1 MRAHILA
8 LALGFVL
15 LAGAAPAQAGFD
27 IDFGA
32 NVQVGDDTDLYFA
45 ISSRYFDRDRAEVKH
60 WGARYDDPDHLAVA
74 LFISRHSG
82 ESLESIYRMRRQ
94 GYYWWDISARVG
106 MPMDVWFVPV
116 KHQPGPP
123 YGNAY
128 GHWKKHRGNPQMTR
142 LSDSDM
148 CNLVAVRMLHDYY
161 AVPVEVAMDMRSSGR
176 HLHVLMSDEYGKR
189 HGKGHGKSAS
199 PGKSKHRGKG
209 HGKGK
214 SKGR

>member
-1 MRAHILA
+1 MRTHMIA

-27 IDFGA
+27 VDFGA
-32 NVQVGDDTDLYFA
+32 SVQVGDDTDLYFA

-60 WGARYDDPDHLAVA
+60 WGARYDDPDHLAVS
-74 LFISRHSG
+74 LFISKHSG
-82 ESLESIYRMRRQ
+82 ASLESIYRMRRK

-116 KHQPGPP
+116 KHDPGPP

-128 GHWKKHRGNPQMTR
+128 GHWKKHRGNPELVR
-142 LSDSDM
+142 LSDPDI

-161 AVPVEVAMDMRSSGR
+161 SVPVEVAMDMRSSGR
-176 HLHVLMSDEYGKR
+176 HLPVLMSDEYGKR
-189 HGKGHGKSAS
+189 HGKSSS
-199 PGKSKHRGKG
+199 PGNSKHGHPGKG

-214 SKGR
+214 GKSKGR